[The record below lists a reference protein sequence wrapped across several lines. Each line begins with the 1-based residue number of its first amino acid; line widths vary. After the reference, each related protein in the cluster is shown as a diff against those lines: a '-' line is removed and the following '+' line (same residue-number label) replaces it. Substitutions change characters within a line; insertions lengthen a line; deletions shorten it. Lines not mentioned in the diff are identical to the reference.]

1 MTNNKVE
8 IQRDDLDY
16 RSNEAYKAL
25 RTNIQFCGDDLKVIS
40 LTSCTPNEGK
50 SSISFNMAKSFVDN
64 GKRVILVDA
73 DLRKSV
79 MIGRYKVG
87 QINCGLTHYLS
98 GQNEL
103 EDTIQHTDIPN
114 MDIIFCGSY
123 SPNPAELL
131 NHVRFEAMIKK
142 LREDYDYI
150 IIDTPPLGSVI
161 DAAIVAKSVDGVIIV
176 IEAKSIS
183 YRFAQSVKEQLD
195 KTSCRILGV
204 VMNKVPMDKRK
215 YYGKYYGKY
224 YSKYYGTYGK
234 EN

>member
-1 MTNNKVE
+1 MTDNKVT
-8 IQRDDLDY
+8 IQRDELDY

-25 RTNIQFCGDDLKVIS
+25 RSNIQFCGDDIKVIS

-50 SSISFNMAKSFVDN
+50 SSISFNMAMSFVDN

-79 MIGRYKVG
+79 MVGRYKVG
-87 QINCGLTHYLS
+87 EISCGLTHYLS
-98 GQNEL
+98 GQNKL
-103 EDTIQHTDIPN
+103 EDAIHHTDVEN
-114 MDIIFCGSY
+114 MDIIFSGSY

-131 NHVRFEAMIKK
+131 SHARFKAMIDK
-142 LREDYDYI
+142 LREEYDYV
-150 IIDTPPLGSVI
+150 IIDSPPLGSVI
-161 DAAIVAKSVDGVIIV
+161 DGAIIAKAVDGAIIV
-176 IEAKSIS
+176 IEANAIS

-195 KTSCRILGV
+195 KTNSRILGV
-204 VMNKVPMDKRK
+204 VMNKVPMDKKK